1 MMERP
6 EAIVGRILGLTG
18 YVTYAYA
25 LEDSTGRLTIRVRQD
40 RRSRFYTC
48 SGCGISVAETVDVK
62 ERTVRD
68 LPWGVWQVFLV
79 VEVHRVRCRRCGV
92 KTERLPF
99 LQGKH
104 RQTDRFRERVALDC
118 EDAAVR
124 RVAARWGLSPQTV
137 CRMEKEALVKWA
149 RSRPRTPLRRMGVD
163 EIFWRDGRC
172 LTIVSDLETGE
183 PIWAGP
189 ERKRATLDRFF
200 EEALPKRRRRAVKTV
215 CLDMWKPFLQSV
227 QEQLPGATVIYDK
240 FHVMGYVNAAVDET
254 RRAEFFRL
262 GGARREA
269 LKGKRWLFLTRYKNL
284 SRSRQTELKSALS
297 LNRRLFK
304 AYYLKESIERLW
316 TYRNERAAVT
326 FFYEWKDS
334 IRWQRL
340 PAFQKLV
347 KTLERHLVGIIEHCK
362 HQVPFGVV
370 EAINANIRSVI
381 RRGRGYKD
389 YEYLILKVRKATA
402 TARSARGA

>member
-1 MMERP
+1 MERP
-6 EAIVGRILGLTG
+6 EAILGRILGLTG
-18 YVTYAYA
+18 YVAYAYGF
-25 LEDSTGRLTIRVRQD
+25 EDSTGRLTIRVRQD
-40 RRSRFYTC
+40 RRNRYYTC

-68 LPWGVWQVFLV
+68 IPCSLWQVFLV

-99 LQGKH
+99 LLGKN
-104 RQTDRFRERVALDC
+104 RQTERFRERVALDC

-124 RVAARWGLSPQTV
+124 RVAAKWGLSPQTV
-137 CRMEKEALVKWA
+137 FRIEKEALLKWA

-163 EIFWRDGRC
+163 EIFWRNSRC

-200 EEALPKRRRRAVKTV
+200 AEALPKRLRRAVKTV
-215 CLDMWKPFLQSV
+215 CLDMWEPFLQSV
-227 QEQLPGATVIYDK
+227 REHLPGATVIYDK
-240 FHVMGYVNAAVDET
+240 FHVMGYVTAAVDET

-262 GGARREA
+262 GGDRRAA

-284 SRSRQTELKSALS
+284 SRPRRTELKTALS
-297 LNRRLFK
+297 LNRKLFK

-316 TYRNERAAVT
+316 TYRNERAAVS
-326 FFYEWKDS
+326 FFFEWKES

-347 KTLERHLVGIIEHCK
+347 RTLERHLVGIIEHCK
-362 HQVPFGVV
+362 HRVPFGVV
-370 EAINANIRSVI
+370 EAINGNIRSVI

-402 TARSARGA
+402 RARSARPA